1 VAEVIKITS
10 PVEVKNRIQNMPKA
24 QSADAIFDLTDP
36 EGLSKDPGKIKKAEE
51 EGPRQELL
59 KNLNKEIY
67 LPLLNQT
74 KVQADSMRRLI
85 LYSKLFEISSGV
97 ITEDFLNELFVL
109 PKELLTE
116 LLKRE
121 EAATVFKGDFFDAL
135 RVLVK
140 SESHPKLQDAILT
153 ILKYFDCYVNQNNSL
168 QSVLVRSN
176 DLLGLL
182 LKQDR
187 QILEQQINKLEVLID
202 TGKDNYKEIIKFLKN
217 EFVPV
222 LRGIAANYSPSD
234 KVYDQMLS
242 VIHYIVRYDKADQ
255 KLLED
260 AFLHFAEE
268 LKPLFSHLM
277 SEDIADMKE
286 TLLSDAK
293 TVKAEADNAGKAKG
307 IHEAPDGEKA
317 EEKTNIYI
325 NEEKDTAELLTKALS
340 KESPSKMSSAAQN
353 LLLYMVQ
360 SESPMLPLLHFM
372 IPLRFL
378 GEDTYGEFFID
389 KECKEKKG
397 EAGQATNIFFTI
409 QSDLYGTFEV
419 DLLAKDR
426 NIELDIKCPK
436 ELIASVRETR
446 QRFRDTI
453 EGAGYRLAGYQVG
466 EYTESKTILKRFP
479 ELMKRKA
486 GIDVKI

>member
-1 VAEVIKITS
+1 
-10 PVEVKNRIQNMPKA
+10 MPKA

-242 VIHYIVRYDKADQ
+242 VIHYK
-255 KLLED
+255 
-260 AFLHFAEE
+260 
-268 LKPLFSHLM
+268 
-277 SEDIADMKE
+277 
-286 TLLSDAK
+286 
-293 TVKAEADNAGKAKG
+293 
-307 IHEAPDGEKA
+307 
-317 EEKTNIYI
+317 
-325 NEEKDTAELLTKALS
+325 
-340 KESPSKMSSAAQN
+340 
-353 LLLYMVQ
+353 
-360 SESPMLPLLHFM
+360 
-372 IPLRFL
+372 
-378 GEDTYGEFFID
+378 
-389 KECKEKKG
+389 
-397 EAGQATNIFFTI
+397 
-409 QSDLYGTFEV
+409 
-419 DLLAKDR
+419 
-426 NIELDIKCPK
+426 
-436 ELIASVRETR
+436 
-446 QRFRDTI
+446 
-453 EGAGYRLAGYQVG
+453 
-466 EYTESKTILKRFP
+466 
-479 ELMKRKA
+479 
-486 GIDVKI
+486 